1 MPVVSVQHCLIDLQQ
16 NVQAALGLA
25 QDADAFRVQRPDG
38 TSHYVGIRHVELIT
52 GVALFKIH
60 LAWEDFL
67 ENVFTRYM
75 CGARTVSGYTP
86 VLLKPPKTK
95 VAVAFTE
102 LLGSNKYMNWT
113 AYATVKRSQVY
124 FDSGEPFVTTLSA
137 VTYTLDDLVAV
148 RNGFAHRSDYA
159 TMQFRR
165 VVRQALGYIPT
176 GITPGRF
183 LRMVNPSTI
192 AGGLRFLDFYANT
205 LLGAAQDI
213 VR

>member
-102 LLGSNKYMNWT
+102 LLGRSKQMNWT

-137 VTYTLDDLVAV
+137 VTYTWMTWSPFATGLPTV
-148 RNGFAHRSDYA
+148 RIMRRCSSGESFGRHWA
-159 TMQFRR
+159 TYQRES
-165 VVRQALGYIPT
+165 
-176 GITPGRF
+176 
-183 LRMVNPSTI
+183 LR
-192 AGGLRFLDFYANT
+192 
-205 LLGAAQDI
+205 GASYGW
-213 VR
+213 